1 VISGMLREKQE
12 TVTMA
17 DVIINKRQKEK
28 GQRAQAQGHAPECE
42 RGLGQRAL
50 TPFFS
55 MTLHDFLAASPF
67 ELMRRFTDHLDRL
80 FEGRSWSTAAKT
92 LWSPSIAISE
102 KDGQIR
108 VFAELPGMSKDD
120 VRVELSR
127 DELVISGDRK
137 REQDDRFEEIY
148 WNERFCSSFIR
159 TIPIPEEAQVEKAK
173 AWFENE
179 ILTVSVPVPSNR
191 QLLWV
196 AALEEAQELN

>member
-1 VISGMLREKQE
+1 MLLEKQE

-42 RGLGQRAL
+42 RGLGQPAL

-55 MTLHDFLAASPF
+55 MTLRDFLAASPF

-80 FEGRSWSTAAKT
+80 FEGRNWSTAVKT

-102 KDGQIR
+102 KDGQIK

-120 VRVELSR
+120 VRVEFTR

-137 REQDDRFEEIY
+137 REQDDRSEGIY